1 MERPQGDHD
10 RSNVGMTVRI
20 VTSYLANN
28 RLGPHEVGPLI
39 RQVGAVLT
47 QIRQGPQSG
56 LVLHEVSPPALPVDL
71 PPQMQMRAR
80 LGHGRKRPTREE
92 IQASIQ
98 EKELISFEDGK
109 SYRMLKRHLTSFG
122 LTPEAYRAK
131 WGLPEGYPMVAP
143 FYTRKRA
150 RLAKRTRLGHY
161 DRETRKLLPEAPREA
176 QASPKASTKS
186 PEPRG
191 SGGRRQQDRLGGV
204 ERYTA
209 TMA

>member
-1 MERPQGDHD
+1 
-10 RSNVGMTVRI
+10 
-20 VTSYLANN
+20 
-28 RLGPHEVGPLI
+28 
-39 RQVGAVLT
+39 
-47 QIRQGPQSG
+47 
-56 LVLHEVSPPALPVDL
+56 
-71 PPQMQMRAR
+71 
-80 LGHGRKRPTREE
+80 
-92 IQASIQ
+92 
-98 EKELISFEDGK
+98 
-109 SYRMLKRHLTSFG
+109 HLTSFG